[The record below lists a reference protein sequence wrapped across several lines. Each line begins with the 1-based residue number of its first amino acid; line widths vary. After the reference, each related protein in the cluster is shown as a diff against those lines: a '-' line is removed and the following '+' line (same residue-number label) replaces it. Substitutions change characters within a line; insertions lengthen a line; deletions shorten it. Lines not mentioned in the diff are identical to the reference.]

1 MTTTSPLPPPTPTTT
16 TKPQPSASLYVGE
29 LPGSVSEANLFEI
42 FSNVGHIA
50 SIRVCR
56 DHLTKRSLGYAYIN
70 FLQAKDAER
79 ALDTLNNTI
88 IKGKPCRIM
97 WCQRDPSVRKSG
109 VGNIFIKNLD
119 LSIGHKELYDTFSA
133 FGNILSCKVAFD
145 ENGHSKGFGF
155 VHYENQVGANRAIE
169 LVNDRLILNRRVY
182 VAKFESKKERNL
194 HKESSWT
201 NVYIKDIGVDV
212 TEEDLLNTFGR
223 FGPITSIS
231 IKRSEDGTSKG
242 FGFVNFREHEHA
254 VKALNGLNN
263 TLLGKEQ
270 KPIWC
275 GRAQK
280 KSERE
285 SELKNKFKQ
294 LQMDQYNKYNGI
306 NLYIKNLEEAV
317 QEEELRKEFSAFGTI
332 RSLKIMTDEK
342 NNSKGFGFICYLTP
356 EEAHRAIS
364 EMNNRPLNGYM
375 KPLFITFHEPKEI
388 RRQKLAQDP
397 YQRKQNIRPLNM
409 LQPVY
414 PPVYSYPPTNPG
426 PQYMYPPQIIRQ
438 SPARG
443 WTYPTSTQPLSSYPT
458 AAQPSLPRSHA
469 RNPISSAQHAK
480 AIPESVAVSS
490 SRRPPMEF
498 GLTLEQLSLHP
509 PELQRIII
517 GEKLY
522 VQIYKIEPKRVPK
535 ITGMLLESGLSIV
548 ELLTLLESEEK
559 LHQKIQEAVSVLE
572 NSV

>member
-1 MTTTSPLPPPTPTTT
+1 VT
-16 TKPQPSASLYVGE
+16 
-29 LPGSVSEANLFEI
+29 EANLFEI

-56 DHLTKRSLGYAYIN
+56 DHLTKRSLGYAYVN

-88 IKGKPCRIM
+88 IKGRPCRIM

-155 VHYENQVGANRAIE
+155 VHYENQVSANRAIE

-212 TEEDLLNTFGR
+212 TEEDLLKTFGR
-223 FGPITSIS
+223 FGPITSVS
-231 IKRSEDGTSKG
+231 IMRSEDGTSKG
-242 FGFVNFREHEHA
+242 FGFVNFQGHEHA
-254 VKALNGLNN
+254 IKAVNELNN
-263 TLLGKEQ
+263 TLFGKEQ

-294 LQMDQYNKYNGI
+294 LQMDQYNKYNGT
-306 NLYIKNLEEAV
+306 NLYIKNLEEEV

-364 EMNNRPLNGYM
+364 EMNNRTLNGYT
-375 KPLFITFHEPKEI
+375 KPLYITFHEPKEI

-397 YQRKQNIRPLNM
+397 YQRKQNIRPLNV

-414 PPVYSYPPTNPG
+414 PPVYGYPPTNPG
-426 PQYMYPPQIIRQ
+426 PQYIYPPSIIRQ

-443 WTYPTSTQPLSSYPT
+443 WTYPTSIQPLTSYP

-469 RNPISSAQHAK
+469 RNPVSSSQRAK

-490 SRRPPMEF
+490 SRRGPMMEF
-498 GLTLEQLSLHP
+498 GLTLEQLTLHS
-509 PELQRIII
+509 PEQQRILI

-522 VQIYKIEPKRVPK
+522 VQVSKIEPKRAPK
-535 ITGMLLESGLSIV
+535 ITGMLLESGWSKEDLLS
-548 ELLTLLESEEK
+548 LLESEEK

-572 NSV
+572 NPV